1 MSNESPDS
9 PTPDAADPT
18 NGARIERIERDDA
31 GTLIVR
37 LRGQDEPILDA
48 KVARCFPWSVPGRY
62 ISVRNSEGKEV
73 ALLETLADLDK
84 KSRAVVEQELR
95 DRAFN
100 PKILSVLKNKR
111 EFGVTS
117 ITVQTDRGEATF
129 QIRSRDDVRVL
140 SATRALFRD
149 ADGIIY
155 ELPDLTQLDP
165 ASYKRLQQYF

>member
-1 MSNESPDS
+1 MSNEQAD
-9 PTPDAADPT
+9 TPAAATPDPT

-31 GTLIVR
+31 GALVVR
-37 LRGQDEPILDA
+37 LHGQDEPIADA

-84 KSRAVVEQELR
+84 HSRTVVEQELK

-100 PKILSVLKNKR
+100 PKILSVSKNKR

-117 ITVQTDRGEATF
+117 ITVETDRGAATF

-165 ASYKRLQQYF
+165 PSQKRLQQYF